1 MQVSSPGLH
10 TNTQQKATT
19 LWVWCLRGFIS
30 CCATALLRG
39 HLFYYVNMSYHHT
52 STCRENRLSLPE
64 FYLREKHEKRKKG
77 EGKEGK
83 EEEKVEEDFLRLS
96 LS

>member
-1 MQVSSPGLH
+1 
-10 TNTQQKATT
+10 
-19 LWVWCLRGFIS
+19 
-30 CCATALLRG
+30 
-39 HLFYYVNMSYHHT
+39 MSYHHT

-83 EEEKVEEDFLRLS
+83 EEEKEEEDFLRWS